1 MIAIIDYRA
10 GNLTSVERALHFLGE
25 SCQITDDP
33 KIIARADR
41 VIFPGV
47 GAAGESMRNIK
58 RLGLSSVIH
67 DVVAAGKPFLG
78 ICMGYQILFDSS
90 DEDGGVECLG
100 VFPGKVVRFADDMTE
115 GDSPLPLKI
124 PEMGWNGVNVVQPH
138 PVTHGM
144 PADAEFYFVHSY
156 YPVPSAEG
164 TCALTTYGIE
174 FAAGFAAGSAIGFQ
188 FHPEKSGEPGLQL
201 LRNFRAWSPAQ

>member
-25 SCQITDDP
+25 ACQITDDP
-33 KIIARADR
+33 TIIATADR

-47 GAAGESMRNIK
+47 GAAGEAMRNLN
-58 RLGLSSVIH
+58 RLGLSTVIH

-78 ICMGYQILFDSS
+78 ICLGYQILFDSS
-90 DEDGGVECLG
+90 EEDGGVECLG
-100 VFPGKVVRFADDMTE
+100 VFPGTVVRFADDMTE
-115 GDSPLPLKI
+115 ADNPLPLKI
-124 PEMGWNGVNVVQPH
+124 PEMGWNGVTFVKPH
-138 PVTHGM
+138 PVTHGV

-156 YPVPSAEG
+156 YPVPGDEG
-164 TCALTTYGIE
+164 ACALTTYGVD
-174 FAAGFAAGSAIGFQ
+174 FASGVAAGSAIGFQ

-201 LRNFRAWSPAQ
+201 LRGFCAWNPNA